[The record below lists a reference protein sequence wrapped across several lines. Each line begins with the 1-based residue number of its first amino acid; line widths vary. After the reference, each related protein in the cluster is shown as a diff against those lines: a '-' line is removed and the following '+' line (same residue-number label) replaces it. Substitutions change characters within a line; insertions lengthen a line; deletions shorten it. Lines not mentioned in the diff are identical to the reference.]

1 MRRYYRL
8 TPAGAERLAVELDR
22 LRVHTAVAARR
33 LNLAGAWHER
43 VRQTE
48 GPLRGLLAPYPAEHW
63 SVHEDEML
71 GQRDCGEGGTV
82 NAEVMPPSR
91 GKAAPVT
98 NPESSLA
105 R

>member
-1 MRRYYRL
+1 MNESAQLEGRYRR
-8 TPAGAERLAVELDR
+8 
-22 LRVHTAVAARR
+22 
-33 LNLAGAWHER
+33 
-43 VRQTE
+43 
-48 GPLRGLLAPYPAEHW
+48 LLAPYPAKHG
-63 SVHEDEML
+63 SVHEDKML

>member
-1 MRRYYRL
+1 
-8 TPAGAERLAVELDR
+8 
-22 LRVHTAVAARR
+22 
-33 LNLAGAWHER
+33 
-43 VRQTE
+43 
-48 GPLRGLLAPYPAEHW
+48 
-63 SVHEDEML
+63 VHEDEML

>member
-1 MRRYYRL
+1 M
-8 TPAGAERLAVELDR
+8 
-22 LRVHTAVAARR
+22 AARR
-33 LNLAGAWHER
+33 LNLAGGNGMGESDQR
-43 VRQTE
+43 E
-48 GPLRGLLAPYPAEHW
+48 GRCRRLLALCPAQHR
-63 SVHEDEML
+63 SVHEDEMP
-71 GQRDCGEGGTV
+71 GQRGCGEGGTV